1 MLYYIIH
8 QKTGQF
14 QAIGVFITKVRNHLK
29 QGEREWKTRLFR
41 REACFGTSLASGRS

>member
-14 QAIGVFITKVRNHLK
+14 QAIGVFLV
-29 QGEREWKTRLFR
+29 KTRKVHFEQGHDALR
-41 REACFGTSLASGRS
+41 